1 MIEIKTEK
9 KNRFPSFFLV
19 SQHGSVVSRL
29 DLSGGLQPLDLLE
42 VEAVDVF
49 AQDVVHPRSNRL
61 KQKLAKK
68 LLRSIKKPC
77 HEKFTGLF

>member
-9 KNRFPSFFLV
+9 NRFQSFFLV
-19 SQHGSVVSRL
+19 SKHGSVVSRL